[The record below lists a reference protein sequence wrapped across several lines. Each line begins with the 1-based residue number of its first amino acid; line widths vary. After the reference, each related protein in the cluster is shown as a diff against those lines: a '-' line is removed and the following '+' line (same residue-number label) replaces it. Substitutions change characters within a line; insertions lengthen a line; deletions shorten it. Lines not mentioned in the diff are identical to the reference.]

1 MIVGVL
7 VEISNKSVDRIF
19 DYKVPQEKEKFI
31 KIGLRVEVPFGHQK
45 LEGFVLEI
53 KENSNL
59 DSLKEII
66 RVIDED
72 IVLNDELIKLGKFMK
87 EKTLAPLIS
96 CYQVMLPKALKAKNN
111 VVINKKYETFYKL
124 NKNIVAVKLNS
135 GQQEIVDMFKTREMV
150 SRKEILDIS
159 SSSLNT
165 LVKKNILV
173 KCLVEKYRTDY
184 LDKSDR
190 VKELTLEQQKVVD
203 SVNLFSND
211 VYLLH

>member
-72 IVLNDELIKLGKFMK
+72 IVLNDELIKLGK
-87 EKTLAPLIS
+87 
-96 CYQVMLPKALKAKNN
+96 
-111 VVINKKYETFYKL
+111 
-124 NKNIVAVKLNS
+124 
-135 GQQEIVDMFKTREMV
+135 
-150 SRKEILDIS
+150 
-159 SSSLNT
+159 
-165 LVKKNILV
+165 
-173 KCLVEKYRTDY
+173 
-184 LDKSDR
+184 
-190 VKELTLEQQKVVD
+190 
-203 SVNLFSND
+203 
-211 VYLLH
+211 